1 MKFYLSNGDKVNL
14 GKNIARLRKLNN
26 ITATELSKMVGIKQP
41 YLSQIENG
49 KRSPSLD
56 VLQNIAKALNTTVS
70 ELLGEVPETL
80 PDNMKRLID
89 TVKDLNDDQIDAII
103 SMVKEMKAGY
113 K

>member
-1 MKFYLSNGDKVNL
+1 MVNL

-26 ITATELSKMVGIKQP
+26 ITSTELSNIVGIKQP

-56 VLQNIAKALNTTVS
+56 VLQSIAKALNTTVS

-80 PDNMKRLID
+80 PDNMKRLVD
-89 TVKDLNDDQIDAII
+89 TVKDLNNDQIDAII